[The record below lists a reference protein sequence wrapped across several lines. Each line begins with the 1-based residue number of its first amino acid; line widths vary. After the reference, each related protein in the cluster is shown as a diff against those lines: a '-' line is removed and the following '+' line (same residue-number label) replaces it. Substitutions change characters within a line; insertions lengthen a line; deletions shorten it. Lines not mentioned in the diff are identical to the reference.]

1 MSLSRFV
8 VRNFPY
14 SETKKLQLKNS
25 TNEKQDKVSIEGKMA
40 GMGRGRGGCEREDK
54 NIREGRV

>member
-1 MSLSRFV
+1 MKCSLSNDPGFV

-14 SETKKLQLKNS
+14 SETKLLQLKNS

-40 GMGRGRGGCEREDK
+40 GMGRGGAVRGRIK
-54 NIREGRV
+54 I